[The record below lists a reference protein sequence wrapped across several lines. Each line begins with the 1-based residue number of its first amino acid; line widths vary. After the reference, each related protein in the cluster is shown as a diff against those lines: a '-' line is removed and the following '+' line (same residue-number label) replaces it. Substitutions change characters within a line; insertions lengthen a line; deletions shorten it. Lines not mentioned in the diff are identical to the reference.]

1 MRPSIVTFRPR
12 AGCDKIASPEGG
24 LAMANTSVEDA
35 ARAVE
40 QKIDATRE
48 GAGRVRERVSEAAE
62 NVKARAAALRD
73 KFAETEWEDV
83 KANVAAYVRDNP
95 GKSLG
100 IALGIGFA
108 IGLLMRRR
116 DD

>member
-1 MRPSIVTFRPR
+1 
-12 AGCDKIASPEGG
+12 
-24 LAMANTSVEDA
+24 MANNTVEDA

-48 GAGRVRERVSEAAE
+48 AAAAGAGRVRERVSEVAG

-73 KFAETEWEDV
+73 KIADTEWEDV
-83 KANVAAYVRDNP
+83 KTNVANYVRDNP

-100 IALGIGFA
+100 IALGVGFA
-108 IGLLMRRR
+108 LGLLMRRR

>member
-1 MRPSIVTFRPR
+1 
-12 AGCDKIASPEGG
+12 
-24 LAMANTSVEDA
+24 MANNTVEDA

-48 GAGRVRERVSEAAE
+48 AAAAGAGRVRERVSEVAG

-73 KFAETEWEDV
+73 KLADTEWEDV
-83 KANVAAYVRDNP
+83 KSNVAGYVRDNP
-95 GKSLG
+95 GKSLA
-100 IALGIGFA
+100 IALGVGFA
-108 IGLLMRRR
+108 LGLLMRRR

>member
-1 MRPSIVTFRPR
+1 
-12 AGCDKIASPEGG
+12 
-24 LAMANTSVEDA
+24 MANNTVEDA

-48 GAGRVRERVSEAAE
+48 AAAAGAGRVRERVSEVAG

-73 KFAETEWEDV
+73 KLADTEWEDV
-83 KANVAAYVRDNP
+83 KTNVSNYVRDNP
-95 GKSLG
+95 GKSLA
-100 IALGIGFA
+100 IALGVGFA
-108 IGLLMRRR
+108 LGLLMRRR

>member
-1 MRPSIVTFRPR
+1 
-12 AGCDKIASPEGG
+12 
-24 LAMANTSVEDA
+24 MANNTVEDA

-48 GAGRVRERVSEAAE
+48 AAASGAGRVRERVSEVAD

-73 KFAETEWEDV
+73 KIADTEWDDV
-83 KANVAAYVRDNP
+83 KANVAGYVRDNP
-95 GKSLG
+95 GKSLAIAAG
-100 IALGIGFA
+100 VGFALG
-108 IGLLMRRR
+108 LLLRRR